1 MSYLSKIFV
10 ELAGISY
17 KWTILAPDFVV
28 FCPCDPL
35 TGVFVVLT
43 TLITCRYYRLSSSGP
58 KNYYLED
65 SSSSDYYLSAT
76 LLLSV
81 FDRCAETGALSV
93 FSFGSVTP
101 ERGL

>member
-1 MSYLSKIFV
+1 
-10 ELAGISY
+10 
-17 KWTILAPDFVV
+17 
-28 FCPCDPL
+28 
-35 TGVFVVLT
+35 
-43 TLITCRYYRLSSSGP
+43 LSSSGP